1 MEPSLAGGRRGFHHH
16 QQHHQPQQLYQNQ
29 PPKHDMHSL
38 DDIDDVMYL
47 PATVHHSHR
56 YTNGIATASSSSS
69 SLDNTLATTV
79 TLPFPHFPPPPDY
92 PPPQHQ
98 QQQLKYSSTDNNT
111 IGGSAIGGK
120 KMQRYPDDVDSIE
133 LCLEPEPKP
142 SYHTMGGHHRGA
154 ERGGVS
160 AAARYY
166 NDVDP
171 QVGTN
176 TFE

>member
-16 QQHHQPQQLYQNQ
+16 QHHQPQHLYQNQ

-47 PATVHHSHR
+47 PATVHHNHR
-56 YTNGIATASSSSS
+56 YTNGIATASSSL
-69 SLDNTLATTV
+69 LDDTLGTTA

-98 QQQLKYSSTDNNT
+98 LQQLKYSNTDNNT
-111 IGGSAIGGK
+111 IGGK
-120 KMQRYPDDVDSIE
+120 KLHRYPDDVDSIE

-154 ERGGVS
+154 EKGGVT

-166 NDVDP
+166 NDCDP
-171 QVGTN
+171 QVGRN
-176 TFE
+176 TFEYLIDI